1 MILSLQVDLHKLF
14 CTSML
19 ADLHLCFPI
28 MNRAFYLA
36 VWLQNTHLI
45 HFDSHFNFIIFQ
57 LPLQVKYLQGQ
68 AVIQDELEVQIL
80 TDVSPIKMVLLTKW
94 PTIEL
99 KWTDNTIPS
108 LN

>member
-1 MILSLQVDLHKLF
+1 M
-14 CTSML
+14 
-19 ADLHLCFPI
+19 
-28 MNRAFYLA
+28 
-36 VWLQNTHLI
+36 
-45 HFDSHFNFIIFQ
+45 
-57 LPLQVKYLQGQ
+57 KYLQGE

-99 KWTDNTIPS
+99 KWTDNIVPS

>member
-1 MILSLQVDLHKLF
+1 MPSVASCLKFLLF
-14 CTSML
+14 L
-19 ADLHLCFPI
+19 F
-28 MNRAFYLA
+28 
-36 VWLQNTHLI
+36 
-45 HFDSHFNFIIFQ
+45 
-57 LPLQVKYLQGQ
+57 QVKYLNGQ

-99 KWTDNTIPS
+99 KWTSDVIPS